1 MHSWA
6 GSLERF
12 LAEFSHG
19 RGLGIL
25 HPNLNGDVSFARQV
39 PSGASCEGEEKT
51 LSKNQ
56 TEGASTPT
64 PTLRGTK
71 EGERA
76 PERLIR
82 TYRDANSVV
91 VSPSRH
97 TAVATHI
104 GTFVDPTLG
113 PGRDLF

>member
-39 PSGASCEGEEKT
+39 PSGAGWEEEEKM
-51 LSKNQ
+51 LSQNQ
-56 TEGASTPT
+56 TEGASTPM
-64 PTLRGTK
+64 PTLRGT
-71 EGERA
+71 EDGERA

-82 TYRDANSVV
+82 TYRDAKNLV
-91 VSPSRH
+91 VSPVSYLVYCCYI
-97 TAVATHI
+97 AV
-104 GTFVDPTLG
+104 
-113 PGRDLF
+113 

>member
-25 HPNLNGDVSFARQV
+25 HPNLNGAVSFARQV
-39 PSGASCEGEEKT
+39 PSGTGLEEEEEMLHPSQT
-51 LSKNQ
+51 Q

-64 PTLRGTK
+64 PTLRGVE
-71 EGERA
+71 EGERE
-76 PERLIR
+76 PETLIR
-82 TYRDANSVV
+82 TYKDANNLI
-91 VSPSRH
+91 VSPVH
-97 TAVATHI
+97 H
-104 GTFVDPTLG
+104 
-113 PGRDLF
+113 